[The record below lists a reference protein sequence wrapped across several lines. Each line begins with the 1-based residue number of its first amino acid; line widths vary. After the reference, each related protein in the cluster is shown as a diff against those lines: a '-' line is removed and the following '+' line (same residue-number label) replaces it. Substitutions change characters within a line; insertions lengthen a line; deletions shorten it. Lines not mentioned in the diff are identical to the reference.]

1 MSHDARIPNAGAPS
15 DLFDRLVGELEPVR
29 PVRLARIAVAA
40 AALEV
45 AAVAATALLSGV
57 RFRGLERVDD
67 PMFLG
72 LLAML
77 AAGALAGAATMAWLS
92 IPGRS
97 VNPVVRVAV
106 LALPLVLALLAVAI
120 SPWGGTW
127 TGFAAVVVEG
137 FHCTSHTLLIALPAW
152 IAGLLFLR
160 RLAPMDAQGVGLFAS
175 STALLTSAVVV
186 QMACPNCDSW
196 HLALSHY
203 SPILVAAWLGAM
215 AAPLVLHRPPRG

>member
-1 MSHDARIPNAGAPS
+1 MSRNMTDPVLHSGLLDSLVDDLAP
-15 DLFDRLVGELEPVR
+15 VH

-40 AALEV
+40 AALEI

-57 RFRGLERVDD
+57 RFRGLERLGD
-67 PMFLG
+67 PMFVG

-77 AAGALAGAATMAWLS
+77 SAGALAGAATMARLS

-97 VNPVVRVAV
+97 VSPVLRTAV
-106 LALPLVLALLAVAI
+106 LALPLVLALLAVAV
-120 SPWGGTW
+120 SPWGGSW

-152 IAGLLFLR
+152 LAGLLFLR
-160 RLAPMDAQGVGLFAS
+160 RLGPMDAQGVGLFAS
-175 STALLTSAVVV
+175 SAALLTSAVVV

-215 AAPLVLHRPPRG
+215 AAPLVLERSRRG